1 MSSRRELLLRYGNIP
16 KQHSA
21 STSKPKKKK
30 PKVKIIDESIIVPK
44 LDDNDLKPQI
54 VLENDDYFDSKL
66 NNNKWK
72 VVDPDFSI
80 NPEMFPSPSTLQL
93 SQGDRAPSPARVG
106 RERTRRSPSISR
118 DEVLTSRE
126 RIQRSPSISPPRR
139 ERTQRSPSISPPRR
153 QRTRRSPSI
162 SPPRPHRS
170 KRSPS
175 ISPRI
180 HHMDRLSPSP
190 HSHKQSRNRR
200 TLSKSPS
207 PAREI
212 HHETVYRDKTGRK
225 VNLKALEAKHQAENA
240 KKKIQ
245 ETIQTTFSS
254 GLFQNE
260 SRLKDFEELERVKQ
274 RGVAVYADD
283 GELDKHLKAKIHWDD
298 PLAPKPKKKKKEK
311 GKKSI
316 LRPIYDGPSP
326 PNRFKIRPGYRWD
339 GIDRSNG
346 FEVKVFRA
354 RDRET
359 ELRSE
364 YQKWAME
371 DM

>member
-1 MSSRRELLLRYGNIP
+1 MSSRRDLLLRYGNIP

-44 LDDNDLKPQI
+44 LDDDDLKPQF
-54 VLENDDYFDSKL
+54 VLDNDDYFESKF

-72 VVDPDFSI
+72 AVDPDFS
-80 NPEMFPSPSTLQL
+80 PSNSTLQL
-93 SQGDRAPSPARVG
+93 SQGNEASSPARVG
-106 RERTRRSPSISR
+106 RERTRRSPSISP
-118 DEVLTSRE
+118 DEILTSRE
-126 RIQRSPSISPPRR
+126 RI
-139 ERTQRSPSISPPRR
+139 QRSPSISPPRR

-180 HHMDRLSPSP
+180 HHTDRLSPSP
-190 HSHKQSRNRR
+190 RSIKKSRTRR

-207 PAREI
+207 PAREL
-212 HHETVYRDKTGRK
+212 HQETVYRDKTGRK
-225 VNLKALEAKHQAENA
+225 VDFKALEIQQQAENA

-245 ETIQTTFSS
+245 EAIQTTFSS
-254 GLFQNE
+254 GLVQNE
-260 SRLKDFEELERVKQ
+260 SRLKNIEDLERVKQ

-283 GELDKHLKAKIHWDD
+283 RELDEHLKAKIHWDD
-298 PLAPKPKKKKKEK
+298 PMAPKPKKRKKEK
-311 GKKSI
+311 EKKSKLK

-326 PNRFKIRPGYRWD
+326 PNRFNIRPGYRWD